1 MQNVYMFSTVIDRDC
16 PTEFMRATQLYCQGV
31 CGSSWLDHT
40 KNCQSTDADAFC
52 KLKLCDEDAYAINHK
67 VANAISKPGF
77 TCDHQAKNFGDWLG
91 INNVRFSETVKNKHF
106 TGFVVSN
113 ITCHSTGR

>member
-1 MQNVYMFSTVIDRDC
+1 MEENGNFVLYDGNGRTMWSSDTVDGKKSSAFGSGKIHLDRDC

-52 KLKLCDEDAYAINHK
+52 KLKLCDEDAYAINFK
-67 VANAISKPGF
+67 VSNAI
-77 TCDHQAKNFGDWLG
+77 
-91 INNVRFSETVKNKHF
+91 NK
-106 TGFVVSN
+106 
-113 ITCHSTGR
+113 